1 MIRQECIY
9 RWIITKLN
17 GTYVDLFCFGE
28 SLLGGIIFSYFG
40 GNILINLRKKGYDFS
55 FISIYFNVSDTVG
68 ITHLKL
74 FFISIYMRNV
84 GWYAPVQQKSG
95 IMVAPTLLVAHKMN
109 IR

>member
-40 GNILINLRKKGYDFS
+40 GNILINLRKKDMTSASSRFTS
-55 FISIYFNVSDTVG
+55 MCLIP
-68 ITHLKL
+68 LE
-74 FFISIYMRNV
+74 
-84 GWYAPVQQKSG
+84 
-95 IMVAPTLLVAHKMN
+95 LLT
-109 IR
+109 